1 MPCERRATVDVQ
13 SLSCRP
19 GRVLRSVLLLLP
31 TAVANPSSPQWEPR
45 FLHDYP
51 LAVCNDG
58 TPAAYYYRPGDP
70 GSRQWLVYLDGEG
83 WCWDAAS
90 CSGVWESSH
99 GTSNSFPR
107 TREELKPRADRW
119 LSKGI
124 FDTKRSPLLGAHC
137 AFVKSCSNDA
147 FMGDRAPA
155 ANVTMLPPEQQN
167 PGNRWYFRGRRIVEA
182 VFEDLR
188 KYTGL
193 GATPDDRV
201 VYGGCSA
208 GARGAMVSLDHVAAS
223 FVGKAKTVGLLDSGF
238 WVPVQPPD
246 PRLWKSFEFQQRSA
260 LEMANATPFLSQ
272 PCERV
277 FPGQE
282 RWKCLNAAFRLP
294 FVRTPYFLSHSQYD
308 VFGISMNLF
317 GHFMPGVQLNQTQL
331 NFAEDYRAAVLKYL
345 PFPANGSRTVVFS
358 PACYIHCMNTV
369 ERFYTVVANG
379 VKLAELLYWWL
390 NAASA
395 SDATARFLEKCKGF
409 NCGRNAVAT
418 LQDMTLALQKG
429 QQEVGSG

>member
-1 MPCERRATVDVQ
+1 MQGQSCMLRRVIM
-13 SLSCRP
+13 SL
-19 GRVLRSVLLLLP
+19 LLLLP
-31 TAVANPSSPQWEPR
+31 TVTAQGGAPQWEPR
-45 FLHDYP
+45 FLKDYP

-58 TPAAYYYRPGDP
+58 TPAAYYYRAGDA
-70 GSRQWLVYLDGEG
+70 GARRWLVYLDGEG
-83 WCWDAAS
+83 WCWDAGS
-90 CSGVWESSH
+90 CSGPWEVQH
-99 GTSNSFPR
+99 GTSATFPR

-124 FDTKRSPLLGAHC
+124 FDTKRSPLLGAHV

-147 FMGDRAPA
+147 FMGDKSPAPNFA
-155 ANVTMLPPEQQN
+155 TLPPEQQHA
-167 PGNRWYFRGRRIVEA
+167 GNRWYFRGRRIIEA

-193 GATPDDRV
+193 GAKDNDRLI
-201 VYGGCSA
+201 YGGCSA
-208 GARGAMVSLDHVAAS
+208 GARGAMVSLDYVAQNLA
-223 FVGKAKTVGLLDSGF
+223 GKAETVGLLDSGF
-238 WVPVQPPD
+238 WVPINPPD
-246 PRLWKSFEFQQRSA
+246 ARLWRSFEYQQMSA
-260 LEMANATPFLSQ
+260 LKMANATPFIAES
-272 PCERV
+272 CARV
-277 FPGQE
+277 FPGEEQ
-282 RWKCLNAAFRLP
+282 WKCLNAAFRLP

-331 NFAEDYRAAVLKYL
+331 MFAEEYRKRIIKYL
-345 PFPANGSRTVVFS
+345 PFPASGSRTVVFS
-358 PACYIHCMNTV
+358 PACYIHCMNTQ

-418 LQDMTLALQKG
+418 LQDMTLALHKG
-429 QQEVGSG
+429 QQQVGSG